1 VAYKQECSNGSVGC
15 QQERVDQNRLAW
27 PGSGKV
33 EQLSPETGPLA
44 GCDVITESLGFGKGC
59 REEIL

>member
-1 VAYKQECSNGSVGC
+1 MDLWDVNRKESHENG
-15 QQERVDQNRLAW
+15 LASLT
-27 PGSGKV
+27 SGKV